1 MKTEVFTAEIFK
13 NCILAA
19 EQRLLNNKEY
29 LNFLDINFMADHDTG
44 NNIYQLFKDL
54 KNEINNIEIISMES
68 ICNSIIKITTIKPKG
83 NSGIAIGLFFQK
95 MAKELLKYKKIEC
108 YELSEIIQEACNI
121 LPNSIS
127 NPKDKSIITI
137 TNSISYIMNETYMFA
152 YLDDLFKEIL
162 VYENI
167 IIEKTKNNN
176 ILDSGAKGFI
186 CIIEAF
192 YITITNDIDLNE
204 IN

>member
-1 MKTEVFTAEIFK
+1 MKTEFLTAEIFK
-13 NCILAA
+13 NCILTA
-19 EQRLLNNKEY
+19 EKRLLDNKEY
-29 LNFLDINFMADHDTG
+29 LNSLDVNFTSDHDTG
-44 NNIYQLFKDL
+44 NNIYKLFYDL
-54 KNEINNIEIISMES
+54 VTEINNIKELSMES

-167 IIEKTKNNN
+167 IIEKTKNNRFVY
-176 ILDSGAKGFI
+176 A
-186 CIIEAF
+186 
-192 YITITNDIDLNE
+192 
-204 IN
+204 